1 MIFDREFKNES
12 IKLTYSGA
20 KDRYFDENHWFSNNK
35 NIVLALNEYMNFI
48 GYAFGK
54 NY

>member
-35 NIVLALNEYMNFI
+35 NIVLALNEYMKFI